1 LSYISEHGFN
11 NGVDCAAM
19 PAIAAWDHYITTGDI
34 QLLYEMLPGII
45 KYAEEADARYD
56 EEMQLIHATMCLAQD
71 AFEEPENGGYCLGTE
86 ITFALMYQD
95 VAKICKVTGCYLERI
110 KFWENRAE
118 EMFTSI
124 KEKYW
129 NEEKECFTSG
139 PIGSEAYEKGWWE
152 TTGAEMVLWPR
163 FGIATER
170 QRNLFLK
177 TIESNP
183 EAFSEF
189 GINWYPFRKEKNH
202 FWRACWVSWTLG
214 LSEAAGESGNK
225 EFLKKLIYAQVRNVL
240 LNKSFH
246 EVMDVDTGRAWRWP
260 HLPWHAA
267 GFIGFIVNGIF
278 GIRYSEQGIQIHP
291 CILDEFEGA
300 VLDSVPYQNAK
311 FVFEIHGH
319 GDSYTVKMD
328 GNLVEGSFGK
338 EMTGEHKV
346 DIYAYE
352 TE

>member
-1 LSYISEHGFN
+1 
-11 NGVDCAAM
+11 M
-19 PAIAAWDHYITTGDI
+19 
-34 QLLYEMLPGII
+34 
-45 KYAEEADARYD
+45 
-56 EEMQLIHATMCLAQD
+56 
-71 AFEEPENGGYCLGTE
+71 
-86 ITFALMYQD
+86 
-95 VAKICKVTGCYLERI
+95 
-110 KFWENRAE
+110 
-118 EMFTSI
+118 
-124 KEKYW
+124 
-129 NEEKECFTSG
+129 
-139 PIGSEAYEKGWWE
+139 
-152 TTGAEMVLWPR
+152 
-163 FGIATER
+163 
-170 QRNLFLK
+170 
-177 TIESNP
+177 
-183 EAFSEF
+183 
-189 GINWYPFRKEKNH
+189 
-202 FWRACWVSWTLG
+202 
-214 LSEAAGESGNK
+214 
-225 EFLKKLIYAQVRNVL
+225 L

-291 CILDEFEGA
+291 CILNEFEGA